1 MTSSALTLA
10 GKSFSLAVIAA
21 CQVLALSVW
30 FAGAAALPGL
40 EAARA
45 LTTPLTAFESAALSS
60 AVQLGFVAGA
70 LTSAWL
76 GLSDRF
82 DARAV
87 FATGAVLAAATSAL
101 ALLTEPGG
109 APMIGLRLAS
119 GAALA
124 LVYPVGMK
132 LAASWARGD
141 AGFLV
146 GLLVG
151 ALTLGSALPHLAAPL
166 LGDLDWRAPF
176 AGSALLAL
184 LAAGLIFAAKAGP
197 AFARAPAFRPGA
209 ILTAF
214 RRRDIAAANI
224 GYLGHMW
231 ELYAFW
237 AWTGA
242 FIAAWRTARGLDAG
256 PEIGLFTF
264 AVVAVGA
271 LGAVFAGKLA
281 DRFGRAEIAG
291 AALAVSG
298 ICALLS
304 PLAWSAP
311 GIVLAV
317 LLLVYGVSVIA
328 DSAQFSAAIAERA
341 PAGLAGSLLTLQTAL
356 GFALTVVSVQ
366 LLPVWAEAI
375 GWRYAFVPLA
385 TGPVIGVLAMMVLRR
400 EMRLG

>member
-1 MTSSALTLA
+1 MAVKA
-10 GKSFSLAVIAA
+10 QSLALIALA
-21 CQVLALSVW
+21 QVLALSVW

-40 EAARA
+40 DAVQ
-45 LTTPLTAFESAALSS
+45 PLTPFHSAALSS

-76 GLSDRF
+76 GLADRF

-87 FATGAVLAAATSAL
+87 FAAGAAFAGAASLACVFVSPGEAVMIVLRCL
-101 ALLTEPGG
+101 C
-109 APMIGLRLAS
+109 

-141 AGFLV
+141 AGVLI

-151 ALTLGSALPHLAAPL
+151 ALTLGSALPHLAAPV
-166 LGDLDWRAPF
+166 LGTLDWRAPF
-176 AGSALLAL
+176 LAAAI
-184 LAAGLIFAAKAGP
+184 AAGLAAVVILAARPGP
-197 AFARAPAFRPGA
+197 AFAAGAPFQAGA
-209 ILTAF
+209 VLLAF
-214 RRRDIAAANI
+214 RRRDIAAANA

-242 FIAAWRTARGLDAG
+242 FITAWRLDRGLEAG
-256 PEIGLFTF
+256 AEIGVFTF

-271 LGAVFAGKLA
+271 FGALAAGRLA

-298 ICALLS
+298 FCALLS
-304 PLAWSAP
+304 PLAWTAP
-311 GIVLAV
+311 GWVLAA

-328 DSAQFSAAIAERA
+328 DSAQFSAAVAELA
-341 PAGLAGSLLTLQTAL
+341 PPGLAGSLLTLQTAL
-356 GFALTVVSVQ
+356 GFALTIVSVQ

-375 GWRYAFVPLA
+375 GWRYAFLPLA
-385 TGPVIGVLAMMVLRR
+385 AGPVVGVAAMAVLARALRR
-400 EMRLG
+400 RDAD

>member
-1 MTSSALTLA
+1 MA
-10 GKSFSLAVIAA
+10 GKRLSLAIIAL

-40 EAARA
+40 EAVR
-45 LTTPLTAFESAALSS
+45 PLSPFTAAALSS

-70 LTSAWL
+70 LASAL
-76 GLSDRF
+76 TGLSDRF
-82 DARAV
+82 DPRAV
-87 FATGAVLAAATSAL
+87 FAAGAAL
-101 ALLTEPGG
+101 AGLTSLLCLIAEPGG
-109 APMIGLRLAS
+109 PVMIGLRLLA

-132 LAASWARGD
+132 LAASWAKGD

-166 LGDLDWRAPF
+166 LGTVDWRAPY
-176 AGSALLAL
+176 AGSAALAL
-184 LAAGLIFAAKAGP
+184 LASALIFAARPGP
-197 AFARAPAFRPGA
+197 AFARAPFKPGA
-209 ILTAF
+209 VFLAF
-214 RRRDIAAANI
+214 KRKDIAAANI

-242 FIAAWRTARGLDAG
+242 FIAAWRVSRTQEAGL
-256 PEIGLFTF
+256 EVNLFTF
-264 AVVAVGA
+264 AVVAAGAAGA
-271 LGAVFAGKLA
+271 LLAGKLA

-298 ICALLS
+298 ACALLS
-304 PLAWSAP
+304 PLAWGAP
-311 GIVLAV
+311 GFVLGI
-317 LLLVYGVSVIA
+317 LLLVYGISVIA
-328 DSAQFSAAIAERA
+328 DSAQFSAAIAELA
-341 PAGLAGSLLTLQTAL
+341 PPGLAGSLLTLQTAL

-375 GWRYAFVPLA
+375 GWRYALLPLA
-385 TGPVIGVLAMMVLRR
+385 AGPVIGVAAMVVLRR
-400 EMRLG
+400 EMRRRA

>member
-1 MTSSALTLA
+1 MA
-10 GKSFSLAVIAA
+10 GKGRSLAVIALA
-21 CQVLALSVW
+21 QVLALSVW

-40 EAARA
+40 EAAR
-45 LTTPLTAFESAALSS
+45 PLTPFQSAALSS
-60 AVQLGFVAGA
+60 AVQLGFAAGA
-70 LTSAWL
+70 LASAWL

-87 FATGAVLAAATSAL
+87 FAAGAAIAGGASLLCLAA
-101 ALLTEPGG
+101 EPGSL
-109 APMIGLRLAS
+109 AMIALRGVS

-132 LAASWARGD
+132 LAASWAKGD

-166 LGDLDWRAPF
+166 LGSMDWRAPF
-176 AGSALLAL
+176 AGAALAAFA
-184 LAAGLIFAAKAGP
+184 AAGLIFAAQAGP
-197 AFARAPAFRPGA
+197 AFAAGGPFQPGA
-209 ILTAF
+209 VFLAL
-214 RRRDIAAANI
+214 RRRAVAAANI

-237 AWTGA
+237 AWAGA
-242 FIAAWRTARGLDAG
+242 FILAWRGARGLETG
-256 PEIGLFTF
+256 PELGLFTF

-271 LGAVFAGKLA
+271 LGALAAGKLA

-298 ICALLS
+298 LCALAS
-304 PLAWSAP
+304 PLAWTAP
-311 GIVLAV
+311 GWVLAA
-317 LLLVYGVSVIA
+317 LLIVYGVSVIA
-328 DSAQFSAAIAERA
+328 DSAQFSAALAELA
-341 PAGLAGSLLTLQTAL
+341 PPGLAGSLLTLQTAM

-375 GWRYAFVPLA
+375 GWRFAFVPLA
-385 TGPVIGVLAMMVLRR
+385 AGPVVGVLAMMVLRR
-400 EMRLG
+400 EMRR